1 MIRPIPI
8 DNVLID
14 VPSVE
19 QAAAWYQE
27 YAGLAVLFTTPD
39 IAVLHTEDHAGPGI
53 LLRRSD
59 RPSHGTVWFEV
70 ADAQLVADAWGLP
83 VFAVATGK
91 CVEIHDPWGNTVGF
105 TDYSNTHTA

>member
-1 MIRPIPI
+1 MSSKPLLGTRSTRGSQCSSLP
-8 DNVLID
+8 
-14 VPSVE
+14 
-19 QAAAWYQE
+19 
-27 YAGLAVLFTTPD
+27 PD